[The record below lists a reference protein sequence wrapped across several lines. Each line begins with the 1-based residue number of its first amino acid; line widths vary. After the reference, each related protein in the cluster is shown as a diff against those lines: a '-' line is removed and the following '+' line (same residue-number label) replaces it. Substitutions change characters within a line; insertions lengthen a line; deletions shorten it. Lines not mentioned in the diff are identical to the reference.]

1 MYSLDEIE
9 IKASR
14 HKKKSILFY
23 LFTFTPEVTPENRSK
38 IKNAQSCI

>member
-23 LFTFTPEVTPENRSK
+23 LFTFKPEVTPENRSK